1 MSKSSHGD
9 VGQELW
15 NVFTYYTVAGNPLE
29 PNYLRKQQFVQMH
42 SDCNLVKKRKV
53 ESKYAKAFGRGK
65 SPRRSAAASSSTSEE
80 KGDGSVSESR
90 RLRSEDLDVI
100 YTETVAE
107 KGKTKQGGR
116 NLAIKKMNYS

>member
-1 MSKSSHGD
+1 MVCTLHLPYTLYTMC
-9 VGQELW
+9 VYYH
-15 NVFTYYTVAGNPLE
+15 TYYTVAGNPLE

-42 SDCNLVKKRKV
+42 ADCNLVKKRKV
-53 ESKYAKAFGRGK
+53 ESKYAKAFGKGK
-65 SPRRSAAASSSTSEE
+65 SPRRPSGAAASEE
-80 KGDGSVSESR
+80 KGDGSGLDTK

-107 KGKTKQGGR
+107 KGRTKHGGR

>member
-42 SDCNLVKKRKV
+42 SDCKLVKKRKV
-53 ESKYAKAFGRGK
+53 ESKYARAFGKGR
-65 SPRRSAAASSSTSEE
+65 SPRRPSAAAASEE
-80 KGDGSVSESR
+80 KGDGPSGAGMK

-107 KGKTKQGGR
+107 KGRTKQGGR